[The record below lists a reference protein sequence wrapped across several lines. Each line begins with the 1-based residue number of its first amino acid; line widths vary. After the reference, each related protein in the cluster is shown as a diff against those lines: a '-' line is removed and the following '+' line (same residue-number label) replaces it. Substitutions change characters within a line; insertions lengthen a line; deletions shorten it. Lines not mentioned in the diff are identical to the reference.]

1 MVSCSF
7 VQLCCVMTPCFWCFK
22 PSLYPPFT
30 HFEEMIFHVFPL
42 FLTAYDNTAYIVTV
56 TLMFM
61 GML

>member
-7 VQLCCVMTPCFWCFK
+7 VQLCCVMTPFWCFK
-22 PSLYPPFT
+22 PSLYPPF
-30 HFEEMIFHVFPL
+30 ILKKWIFPL
-42 FLTAYDNTAYIVTV
+42 VSTIFLTAYDNTTFIVIV